1 LCRNVFV
8 MKKIAVFPGS
18 FDPITRG
25 HESIIRRALP
35 VFEEIIIALGEN
47 AEKKTYFPLDS
58 RFKWLKQVF
67 SDEPKIRVLKY
78 SGLTVDFCRKV
89 KAGYILRG
97 LRTSADFEFERTIGL
112 MNKAISPA
120 IETVFLLSAP
130 EYAALSSSVIRDIL
144 KNGGD
149 VSKFIPEKIAKEIHE
164 VESL

>member
-1 LCRNVFV
+1 

-25 HESIIRRALP
+25 HESIILRALP
-35 VFEEIIIALGEN
+35 VFDEIIVAVGEN
-47 AEKKTYFPLDS
+47 MEKRSFFPIEN
-58 RFKWLKQVF
+58 RFKWLESVF
-67 SDEPKIRVLKY
+67 HNEAKVTILKY

-112 MNKAISPA
+112 INKSIYPA

-130 EYAALSSSVIRDIL
+130 EYAALSSSVVRDVL

-149 VSKFIPEKIAKEIHE
+149 VSNFVPEKISREIHDYVKLE
-164 VESL
+164 KL